1 MNVTKISLV
10 IMHYTYYVAATETRN
25 TDILQVTIMRIE
37 SRYGLAVY
45 SSIGVL
51 AGILGD
57 AGADGEDFW

>member
-1 MNVTKISLV
+1 
-10 IMHYTYYVAATETRN
+10 MHYTYYVAATETRN